1 VRALVPPGQWPEGAR
16 REQAGGT
23 LVDRWLEHWRDDP
36 SQLVLVDGQEPG
48 RTVDGARLSQRTAEL
63 AAVLSERGVVPG
75 TRVLWCARAGLDSVE
90 SLLAVL
96 RAGAVLVP
104 VNPAST
110 RAEIEHVVSDAGPTL
125 AIADDPAAFGSL
137 VHTLPVAD
145 LADAAPANVS
155 HVLPVTRVSDDA
167 LIVYTSGTTGRP
179 KGAVHTHASLRAGVD
194 ALQTA
199 WGWQPEDRLLLTLP
213 LFHVH
218 GLVAGLFGTLTAG
231 ATVSVF
237 DRFDDNKVLE
247 NASDH
252 TMFFGVP
259 TMYHRLEATGQAR
272 ALSQLRLCV
281 SGSAPL
287 AAELWHRFAAD
298 GVEVLERYGM
308 TETLLTLSN
317 PLAGERRPGSVG
329 RPLPGVDAA
338 VDDPDGEGVG
348 ELFVRAASLCRGY
361 WGSGR
366 PDETT
371 SDGWFAT
378 GDLVSVSVDGYVTVR
393 GRRTELIIT
402 GGHNVY
408 PAEVEAV
415 FARHPGVREVAVVG
429 VPSAEWGETVEA
441 FVVGDPDL
449 ESLDDLATREL
460 ASFKR
465 PRQVH
470 IVEALPRNALGK
482 VVRGDLRSR

>member
-1 VRALVPPGQWPEGAR
+1 
-16 REQAGGT
+16 
-23 LVDRWLEHWRDDP
+23 
-36 SQLVLVDGQEPG
+36 VDGWEPE
-48 RTVDGARLSQRTAEL
+48 RTDDGAYLAQRTADL
-63 AAVLSERGVVPG
+63 AAVLSEHCVGPG
-75 TRVLWCARAGLDSVE
+75 TRVLWCARATLDSVE
-90 SLLAVL
+90 TLLAVL

-110 RAEIEHVVSDAGPTL
+110 TAELEHFVDDAGPTL
-125 AIADDPAAFGSL
+125 AIAENPAAFGSS
-137 VHTLPVAD
+137 VPTMSVSD
-145 LADAAPANVS
+145 LAGATPAGVSYVAPETQ
-155 HVLPVTRVSDDA
+155 PSDDA

-194 ALQTA
+194 ALRTA
-199 WGWQPEDRLLLTLP
+199 WEWQPEDRLILTLP

-231 ATVSVF
+231 ATATVF
-237 DRFDDNKVLE
+237 DRFDENKVLDG
-247 NASDH
+247 ASGH

-259 TMYHRLEATGQAR
+259 TMYHRLDATGRSR
-272 ALSQLRLCV
+272 ALAPLRLCV

-287 AAELWHRFAAD
+287 AAELWHRFAAH
-298 GVEVLERYGM
+298 GVDVLERYGM

-317 PLAGERRPGSVG
+317 PLTGERRPGSVG
-329 RPLPGVDAA
+329 VALPGVEAA
-338 VDDPDGEGVG
+338 IDDPDEEGIG

-361 WGSGR
+361 WGRGDDS
-366 PDETT
+366 TT
-371 SDGWFAT
+371 DANGWFAT
-378 GDLVSVSVDGYVTVR
+378 GDLVSVSDDGYVSIR

-415 FARHPGVREVAVVG
+415 LARHPGVREVAVVG

-449 ESLDDLATREL
+449 GSLHDLATREL

-482 VVRGDLRSR
+482 VVRGELRSS